1 MMQKLPLAST
11 SYQAIPVG
19 YAIVALGEC
28 QDLDFEMFRHFFLD
42 STQINISRNG
52 RTELIPRDIK
62 QDFHSKIRAAIH
74 ALKLRG
80 KF

>member
-1 MMQKLPLAST
+1 MVQKLPLSST

-19 YAIVALGEC
+19 YAIVELDEC
-28 QDLDFEMFRHFFLD
+28 QGIDFEVFRQFFPSLR
-42 STQINISRNG
+42 QINISPNG

-62 QDFHSKIRAAIH
+62 QDFHAKIRAAIH

-80 KF
+80 K